1 MRCSGVGSFDSC
13 EGTMRNLTIAHIRD
27 SGGLFGAEQVILTLG
42 KNVDRRFRLLL
53 ICLRSEDG
61 KSDPLVDHARQAG
74 FQVIPVTVRRML
86 DFRAISEIRK
96 ILIGYG
102 VRILHSHDY
111 KSNLY
116 GVIASRRLGIRRVTT
131 AHGTTRDSLWKKCCL
146 YLNEKIVYRFFDV
159 IIAVSDEI
167 AMQLE
172 KIRTGK
178 GRIRVIENGIDPAYF
193 GSRNCDAER
202 SGPLPIPPD
211 HKVFAVIGRLFP
223 DKGHRF
229 FLQAFARIV
238 RSHSAVVALVIGDGP
253 SRGAIDAQVLELGL
267 ERHVFLCGVRRDMRN
282 VYEKIDFLVI
292 PSLTEGIPYVLL
304 EAMISNV
311 PVLAT
316 EVGGIPKLLENG
328 VTGYLVPPGDV
339 DALEKG
345 MIAMLSDPGRLKQM
359 TANAYRTAV
368 EKYSAGTMVRRIE
381 GLYDALAA
389 G

>member
-1 MRCSGVGSFDSC
+1 
-13 EGTMRNLTIAHIRD
+13 MRNLTVAHIRD

-42 KNVDRRFRLLL
+42 KNIDRKFRLLL

-61 KSDPLVDHARQAG
+61 KSDPLAEHAERAG
-74 FQVIPVTVRRML
+74 YHVIPVTVGGML

-96 ILIGYG
+96 ILVEHG

-116 GVIASRRLGIRRVTT
+116 GVISSRRLGIRRVTT

-167 AMQLE
+167 GLQLE
-172 KIRTGK
+172 KTWTGV
-178 GRIRVIENGIDPAYF
+178 GRVRVIENGIDPEYF
-193 GSRNCDAER
+193 GSRNGDAEGT
-202 SGPLPIPPD
+202 GPLPIPPD

-238 RSHSAVVALVIGDGP
+238 RTHSGVVALVIGEGP
-253 SRGAIDAQVLELGL
+253 SREAIRAQVLELGL
-267 ERHVFLCGVRRDMRN
+267 ERHVFLCGVRRDMGN

-292 PSLTEGIPYVLL
+292 PSLTEGVPYVLL

-345 MIAMLSDPGRLKQM
+345 MIAMLSDPGGLKQM
-359 TANAYRTAV
+359 TADAYRIVV
-368 EKYSAGTMVRRIE
+368 EKYSAGTMARRVE